1 MIRSCVAVFV
11 AAFSSVSV
19 LAGDWTNAGGNQGRN
34 GLTPELG
41 PDAAADVLWTGGV
54 RSSIIAW
61 QPVIADRRVFMV
73 RQTGFPPEQIGSPV
87 VALNLDTGGELWFR
101 NIPANSGDWTTWVA
115 GVSNGQVYVSRS
127 GNGASVSA
135 KLYAL
140 DAATGNLTWPTGSQD
155 LIDAGAYDGVVFAD
169 NGDPVVAS
177 FRSIKRIRATDGTTA
192 WTAARTGSVSGNCGG
207 AIRGDAIYVV
217 DTVAGGQ
224 AIKKFNLTTGTLM
237 YQSPVMAGF
246 LVQNTPMVGADGTI
260 YLSRVQNNVNVDFFF
275 AINDDGAAMSV
286 RWSVPAGYSTSSEF
300 AVGNDGSVY
309 MWAPGRFVQRRA
321 AADGALIS
329 EIATPI
335 PQDGTSPGA
344 APRLAVDSAGKV
356 YLSNGLFQ
364 NGRIYSYNADL
375 TERWSIAVPNINIG
389 APAIGSDGTLVVA
402 GVGSNVFALR
412 TERTTGCGT
421 SDFNGDGDFGT
432 DQDIEAFFACLAGN
446 CCATCFAGGAD
457 FNGDGD
463 IGTDQDIEAFF
474 RVLGGGN
481 C

>member
-1 MIRSCVAVFV
+1 MMRRCVAVFV
-11 AAFSSVSV
+11 AAVAAVSV
-19 LAGDWTNAGGNQGRN
+19 NAGDWTNAGGNQGRN
-34 GLTPELG
+34 GLTAELG
-41 PDAAADVLWTGGV
+41 PDAAGDVLWTGGV

-61 QPVIADRRVFMV
+61 QPVIAGRRAFMV
-73 RQTGFPPEQIGSPV
+73 RQTGFPPEQTGSPV
-87 VALNLDTGGELWFR
+87 VALNLDTGAELWFK

-135 KLYAL
+135 KLWAL
-140 DAATGNLTWPTGSQD
+140 DAVTGDYTWPSGSQD
-155 LIDAGAYDGVVFAD
+155 LIDAGAYEGVVFAD

-177 FRSIKRIRATDGTTA
+177 FRSIKRIRATDGTTV

-217 DTVAGGQ
+217 DSVVGGQ
-224 AIKKFNLTTGTLM
+224 AIKKFNLTTGAFI

-246 LVQNTPMVGADGTI
+246 LVQNSPMVGADGTI

-275 AINDDGAAMSV
+275 AINDDGNAMQV
-286 RWSVPAGYSTSSEF
+286 RWFQPAGYSTGSEF

-309 MWAPGRFVQRRA
+309 MWGPGGVIERRA
-321 AADGALIS
+321 AADGALINQTAAP
-329 EIATPI
+329 IPADFATP
-335 PQDGTSPGA
+335 
-344 APRLAVDSAGKV
+344 RMAVDSGGRV
-356 YLSNGLFQ
+356 FFSNGAFS
-364 NGRIYSYNADL
+364 NGRFYSFNADL

-389 APAIGSDGTLVVA
+389 APAIGADGTLVVA

-412 TERTTGCGT
+412 TERTGGGCGT

-432 DQDIEAFFACLAGN
+432 DQDIEAFFACLGGS
-446 CCATCFAGGAD
+446 CCATCFPGGAD

-463 IGTDQDIEAFF
+463 VGTDQDIEAFF